1 MAESVERSVK
11 YFDVAPSYGK
21 GEAQQQMGLALRFYR
36 NNSFLACKTGKRDAV
51 GAKEEL
57 ERSLKEPYADRFD
70 LYQFHGVSK
79 MEDVEQIMAPGG
91 ALETFV
97 EAREQR
103 KVCYI
108 GFSAHSEE
116 AALTLLDQF
125 EFDSVLYPINYV
137 NYAQGHFGPR
147 LVERAK
153 EKGIAR
159 LALKA
164 LAYRKRDEGEEK
176 LCQKCW
182 YQPLTD
188 RERIRLA
195 LRFTLSEDITATIFP
210 GDEELYRIVPEMA
223 HDLEPMTLGEREDLL
238 ASTEGVTPIMSA

>member
-1 MAESVERSVK
+1 MRRENR
-11 YFDVAPSYGK
+11 GK
-21 GEAQQQMGLALRFYR
+21 SATSG
-36 NNSFLACKTGKRDAV
+36 C
-51 GAKEEL
+51 
-57 ERSLKEPYADRFD
+57 
-70 LYQFHGVSK
+70 
-79 MEDVEQIMAPGG
+79 
-91 ALETFV
+91 
-97 EAREQR
+97 
-103 KVCYI
+103 
-108 GFSAHSEE
+108 SAHSEE
-116 AALTLLDQF
+116 TALTRLDQF

-137 NYAQGHFGPR
+137 NYAQGHFSPR

-195 LRFTLSEDITATIFP
+195 LRFTLSEDITATIPP
-210 GDEELYRIVPEMA
+210 GDEELYRIVLEMA

>member
-1 MAESVERSVK
+1 MAESVERGVK

-21 GEAQQQMGLALRFYR
+21 GEAQQKMGLVLRSYR

-57 ERSLKEPYADRFD
+57 ERSLKEPYTDRFD

-116 AALTLLDQF
+116 TALTLLDQF

-153 EKGIAR
+153 EKGVTR
-159 LALKA
+159 LVLKA
-164 LAYRKRDEGEEK
+164 LAYRERDEGEEK
-176 LCQKCW
+176 FRQKCR

-195 LRFTLSEDITATIFP
+195 LRFTLSEDITAAIPP
-210 GDEELYRIVPEMA
+210 GDEELYRIVLEMA
-223 HDLEPMTLGEREDLL
+223 HDLEPMTPGEREDLL